1 MDDDLQ
7 ILTLPYNNDLY
18 AIHRKTNN
26 IKVIILLVLHAILVV
41 SFKHEI
47 VIFIIDYL

>member
-18 AIHRKTNN
+18 SIYNKTNN
-26 IKVIILLVLHAILVV
+26 VRIFALLLFHIAVIV
-41 SFKHEI
+41 S
-47 VIFIIDYL
+47 D